1 MVYVLG
7 QDGHPLMPTCR
18 HGKVKRM
25 LKSGMA
31 KVVKKC
37 PFTIQLQYESTTHTK
52 NINLGIDAGSKTIGV
67 VRPDKGE

>member
-18 HGKVKRM
+18 HGKVRRM

-31 KVVKKC
+31 KVVQRC
-37 PFTIQLQYESTTHTK
+37 PFTIQLQYESTTHNGRTVTLICR
-52 NINLGIDAGSKTIGV
+52 NGFG
-67 VRPDKGE
+67 